1 MNNETRSKIAAA
13 LRSAA
18 AKLMAAEATDVL
30 FSINETLNPDLWD
43 ENKKLKPEVK
53 QTLQEIAD
61 DFADGFDYPLDV
73 TDVIVTGSSANYNWN
88 RFSDVDLHLVVDYD
102 AIPESYMPAFLD
114 YADAKR
120 KLWNQEHNIEL
131 FGHEVEVYVQP
142 EQGTLEAAGVYSL
155 MKDEWLAEPKRQ
167 EPKADKATVEKKA
180 ARFID
185 LVDAIQEMLDSG
197 DDELAFNSATILKDR
212 IRKFRQSGLEKGGE
226 FAAEN
231 LVFKTLRNDGTLERL
246 DSLHKQAYD
255 QGRSLSAAVEP
266 PSRPEKGSL
275 TSNDYAELID
285 GDIEQE
291 LNYRE
296 EYGEEIVLRSR
307 PDQEEAEQLLKGELG
322 INPVEFDDVAW
333 KVLLKHIPTALMAG
347 LGNQLGRGIP
357 EDIVEEAYS
366 LAVELWMNNGGYS
379 IYMGAIGSG
388 ISIKDQWY
396 REAPDELSLD
406 VLWRTMAAETELRH
420 AAHNLENAIYNAAS
434 VYVDQHGEKVE
445 EEEEEEEVQRGPDTD
460 TVVYRYAGNNSTIAG
475 ASSKGMYVADLS
487 VKHLKDESRE
497 LGHCIG
503 NPQHGHP
510 QLLSSGTTRVFSIR
524 TESGRSK
531 FSIEQFVKDG
541 KHPQHG
547 AVKAGTV
554 TEVKGKPNNRLPG
567 FDPGSTDL
575 TKPDEVRLVVEFL
588 MKYLGLSPS
597 EIEATHDIRGGVMA
611 MQAMG
616 QDPFSPP
623 PKKAERPKRDPR
635 ALEAAV
641 RLVKADY
648 QRVAELHAAPVPIF
662 EDEGFA
668 AIDHLHHVKEKVF
681 SGRDLIGQTAAVR
694 LDIPSSWAKPK
705 GRDAVVVTIHD
716 PSGLAPVGYDHSAV
730 VQNATF
736 RIRPGEARAV
746 ATGERNKTPFSYVQG
761 TLTGAGSVGQLAL
774 PNGIP
779 VYYDPRVVHLY
790 VNALT
795 GKPLK
800 AASEVNFYYVPG
812 NRGYFLPEIDGVY
825 IWAKNPEYY
834 APGEAPGADPRDAK
848 WGWAMTEDFALTK
861 TPSKVVLP

>member
-1 MNNETRSKIAAA
+1 MKQKLLIAKVLRDAAA
-13 LRSAA
+13 LISG
-18 AKLMAAEATDVL
+18 AEATDVL
-30 FSINETLNPDLWD
+30 FSINEALNPALWD
-43 ENKKLKPEVK
+43 EKRLKPEVK
-53 QTLQEIAD
+53 ERLQEIAD
-61 DFADGFDYPLDV
+61 EFAKGFDYPLDV
-73 TDVIVTGSSANYNWN
+73 QDIILTGSSANYNWN
-88 RFSDVDLHLVVDYD
+88 KFSDVDLHLVVDYD
-102 AIPESYMPAFLD
+102 AIPEKYMPAFLE

-120 KLWNQEHNIEL
+120 KLWNQEHNIQI
-131 FGHEVEVYVQP
+131 FGHEVEMYVQP
-142 EQGTLEAAGVYSL
+142 VEDTLEAAGIYSL
-155 MKDEWLAEPKRQ
+155 TNDKWLSEPKRQ

-180 ARFID
+180 ARFHD

-197 DDELAFNSATILKDR
+197 DDELAFNSATVLKDR

-255 QGRSLSAAVEP
+255 HGRSLSAAVEP

-285 GDIEQE
+285 GDIERE

-296 EYGEEIVLRSR
+296 ENGEEIVLRSR
-307 PDQEEAEQLLKGELG
+307 PDQEEAEQLIKGELG

-333 KVLLKHIPTALMAG
+333 KILLKHIPTALMSG

-357 EDIVEEAYS
+357 EDIVEEAYG
-366 LAVELWMNNGGYS
+366 LAVELWMNNGSYY

-388 ISIKDQWY
+388 VNIKDHWY
-396 REAPDELSLD
+396 SEAPDELSLD
-406 VLWRTMAAETELRH
+406 VLWRNMAADAELRS
-420 AAHNLENAIYNAAS
+420 AAHNLENAIYNAAGI
-434 VYVDQHGEKVE
+434 YVDQRGEKV

-460 TVVYRYAGNNSTIAG
+460 AVVYRYAGNNSTIAG
-475 ASSKGMYVADLS
+475 ASAKGMYVAELA

-531 FSIEQFVKDG
+531 FSIEQFVKDE

-635 ALEAAV
+635 ALEAAA
-641 RLVKADY
+641 RLVMADY
-648 QRVAELHAAPVPIF
+648 KLAALVQASGEWSSFEDLDDESKKAAKTYLDEVGWDANDYEWQLELVPVEEMKQRVVDSLHEWEDFDEYHSWYVSSEDVPSYGTMWPVLTWPQGMAG
-662 EDEGFA
+662 DEYLMDGWHRF
-668 AIDHLHHVKEKVF
+668 H
-681 SGRDLIGQTAAVR
+681 
-694 LDIPSSWAKPK
+694 
-705 GRDAVVVTIHD
+705 
-716 PSGLAPVGYDHSAV
+716 
-730 VQNATF
+730 
-736 RIRPGEARAV
+736 
-746 ATGERNKTPFSYVQG
+746 SYVKDG
-761 TLTGAGSVGQLAL
+761 ETV
-774 PNGIP
+774 IP
-779 VYYDPRVVHLY
+779 VLHSRLIT
-790 VNALT
+790 T
-795 GKPLK
+795 G
-800 AASEVNFYYVPG
+800 
-812 NRGYFLPEIDGVY
+812 
-825 IWAKNPEYY
+825 
-834 APGEAPGADPRDAK
+834 
-848 WGWAMTEDFALTK
+848 
-861 TPSKVVLP
+861 